1 MYYKIISDLSD
12 KMKVYKE
19 TPLDKK
25 HPAYGIERRQL
36 RSPWRRDYFTIENGN
51 IKLISGRPDKKEFDG
66 VKIEYPKGSKEISL
80 FIEKNKE
87 SLFSM
92 SEDVFMR
99 DYKINLHRNNLLGEL
114 MGIDMTIEDFR
125 PIMETPPTP
134 QQKKVMNRLWNER
147 DKIIRDISKLDK
159 KERLLLSGK
168 SKKKNNSMER

>member
-1 MYYKIISDLSD
+1 
-12 KMKVYKE
+12 
-19 TPLDKK
+19 
-25 HPAYGIERRQL
+25 
-36 RSPWRRDYFTIENGN
+36 
-51 IKLISGRPDKKEFDG
+51 
-66 VKIEYPKGSKEISL
+66 
-80 FIEKNKE
+80 
-87 SLFSM
+87 M

-99 DYKINLHRNNLLGEL
+99 DYKINLHRNNLLEEL